1 MQKKP
6 IILIGGGGHCRS
18 CIDVIEQEN
27 VYQVEGIL
35 DNSLNKGELIDSYPV
50 IGNDSLIEELISAQK
65 SFLITVGQIKTA
77 RIRLNI
83 YQNLLKLGAH
93 MATIVSPKAYVSPR
107 ATIGNGS
114 IIMHGACINAGAT
127 TGVNAIINTN
137 ALIEH
142 DATIGD
148 HCHLSTGSIVNGTCH
163 IHDQVFIGSGAVIAN
178 NITITN
184 KTVIGAGTVVIKN
197 ITNAGTY
204 AGNPH
209 KKITDG

>member
-35 DNSLNKGELIDSYPV
+35 DNSLNKGELIDGYPV

-184 KTVIGAGTVVIKN
+184 KTVIGAGTIVIKN
-197 ITNAGTY
+197 ITDAGTY